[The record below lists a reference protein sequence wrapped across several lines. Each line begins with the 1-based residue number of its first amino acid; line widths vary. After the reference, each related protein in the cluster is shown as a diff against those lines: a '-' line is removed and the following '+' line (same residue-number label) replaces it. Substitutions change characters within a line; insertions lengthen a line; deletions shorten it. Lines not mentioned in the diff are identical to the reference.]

1 MSDDKRWDYNRPRP
15 DNPWDAENDDLPWN
29 TRVAMMQAQ
38 MEHQQA
44 AAPRRETPAPQPEA
58 VNKPLSDVAM
68 ALLLGFLA
76 GTIAVG
82 LATLA
87 FIFL

>member
-1 MSDDKRWDYNRPRP
+1 MNNEKRLDYRF
-15 DNPWDAENDDLPWN
+15 DEE
-29 TRVAMMQAQ
+29 TGQ
-38 MEHQQA
+38 MEYQRA
-44 AAPRRETPAPQPEA
+44 TAPKPHPESMNTPPES
-58 VNKPLSDVAM
+58 VNNPLSDVAM

-82 LATLA
+82 LSTLA